1 MYQVDRRDRVVRI
14 DAPRS
19 SVGAPLPLIAADED
33 LLLLAYFLEIADPD
47 WDGTSVRSV
56 SPESREPAAIISF
69 RPYYASLFGPPND
82 EAFAGHPL
90 AGRGLMPY
98 GSFLVE
104 RSSWV
109 RVLERMNAVHPQHDA
124 KSFLGH
130 WKHFI
135 FAFHDSTF
143 ECVAADYDVVE
154 VLDAASH
161 GDLFTRMQKLL
172 SAGWS

>member
-1 MYQVDRRDRVVRI
+1 MYTVDDRDRIVEI
-14 DAPRS
+14 EAPRS
-19 SVGAPLPLIAADED
+19 STGAPLPMIAADEAT
-33 LLLLAYFLEIADPD
+33 LLLAYFLDARDPD
-47 WDGTSVRSV
+47 WDGTSVRVV
-56 SPESREPAAIISF
+56 SPESREPAVIISF

-90 AGRGLMPY
+90 AGRGLIPY

-109 RVLERMNAVHPQHDA
+109 RALERMNAVHPQHDA
-124 KSFLGH
+124 KSFLSH
-130 WKHFI
+130 WKHFV

-143 ECVAADYDVVE
+143 ECVAADYEVVE
-154 VLDAASH
+154 VLEAASH
-161 GDLFTRMQKLL
+161 GDLFTRMQALF